1 MWCLTPSFS
10 HHRATHGNT
19 VRVSLE
25 LLCPVD
31 HFWDSYTNRFSCG
44 CLHCAHKKLSH
55 YSLFR
60 GTHCGTLCR
69 SSNHSLGPHCETSTL
84 AVGIM
89 WITFRTFDVTKA
101 VGEAT
106 FHVMTCNCVDIQSG
120 YTHVSSPI
128 RMGVGTC
135 NHTVYG
141 QLTCLHL
148 FRLKCQVPA
157 RGGRVL
163 SWAIGSIL
171 AHKVAI
177 VEGFITSI
185 GSFITSVGG
194 FITSMANLTNPLWD
208 VRDKSM
214 LKHVS

>member
-1 MWCLTPSFS
+1 M
-10 HHRATHGNT
+10 
-19 VRVSLE
+19 
-25 LLCPVD
+25 
-31 HFWDSYTNRFSCG
+31 
-44 CLHCAHKKLSH
+44 
-55 YSLFR
+55 
-60 GTHCGTLCR
+60 GTLSESPWNYYVLLITSGTVTPIGSHVGAYTVHTKSCLITR
-69 SSNHSLGPHCETSTL
+69 YSGVLTVGLFAEVVIIVLGLIVRPVRL
-84 AVGIM
+84 QWVRIM

-163 SWAIGSIL
+163 S
-171 AHKVAI
+171 
-177 VEGFITSI
+177 
-185 GSFITSVGG
+185 
-194 FITSMANLTNPLWD
+194 
-208 VRDKSM
+208 
-214 LKHVS
+214 